1 MSKGEA
7 TQQMIVARAAQLFN
21 RQGYFGSSM
30 SDLMR
35 ETGLEKGGIY
45 NHFRSK
51 EELALAAFD
60 YAVEVIWQ
68 TVEEEMKDRP
78 NQVDRL
84 QGMLAAYQRLIEDP
98 PIKGG
103 CPVLNTAVESDDTHP
118 ALRERA
124 RGALTRWRTW
134 IQRRVAR
141 GIEAGEVRPEVDS
154 DLLAT
159 LLISMIEGAIMMSK
173 AYDDPA
179 YIRRA
184 VQYLS
189 DYLER
194 EVRAR

>member
-21 RQGYFGSSM
+21 RQGYFGSSIE
-30 SDLMR
+30 DLMN
-35 ETGLEKGGIY
+35 ETGLKKGGIY

-51 EELALAAFD
+51 DELALAAFD

-68 TVEEEMKDRP
+68 CVEEEMKDRP

-141 GIEAGEVRPEVDS
+141 GIEAGEVRPEVDG

-173 AYDDPA
+173 TYDDPVH
-179 YIRRA
+179 IRRA

>member
-1 MSKGEA
+1 VSKGEA

-21 RQGYFGSSM
+21 RQGYFGSSIE
-30 SDLMR
+30 DLMN
-35 ETGLEKGGIY
+35 ETGLKKGGIY

-51 EELALAAFD
+51 DELALAAFD

-68 TVEEEMKDRP
+68 CVEEEMKDRP

-141 GIEAGEVRPEVDS
+141 GIEAGEVRPEVDG

-173 AYDDPA
+173 TYDDPVH
-179 YIRRA
+179 IRRA

>member
-21 RQGYFGSSM
+21 RQGYFGSSIE
-30 SDLMR
+30 DLMN
-35 ETGLEKGGIY
+35 ETGLKKGGIY

-51 EELALAAFD
+51 DELALAAFD

-68 TVEEEMKDRP
+68 CVEEEMKDRP

-103 CPVLNTAVESDDTHP
+103 CPVLNTAIESDDTHP
-118 ALRERA
+118 ALRARA

-134 IQRRVAR
+134 IQRRVTR

-173 AYDDPA
+173 AYDDPVH
-179 YIRRA
+179 IRRA

>member
-1 MSKGEA
+1 VSKGEA

-21 RQGYFGSSM
+21 RQGYFGSSIE
-30 SDLMR
+30 DLMN
-35 ETGLEKGGIY
+35 ETGLKKGGIY

-51 EELALAAFD
+51 DELALAAFD

-68 TVEEEMKDRP
+68 CVEEEMKDRP

-84 QGMLAAYQRLIEDP
+84 QGMLAAYQRIIEDP

-103 CPVLNTAVESDDTHP
+103 CPVLNTAIESDDTHP

-134 IQRRVAR
+134 IQRRVTR

-173 AYDDPA
+173 AYDDPVH
-179 YIRRA
+179 IRRA

>member
-21 RQGYFGSSM
+21 RQGYFGSSIE
-30 SDLMR
+30 DLMN
-35 ETGLEKGGIY
+35 ETGLKKGGIY

-51 EELALAAFD
+51 DELALAAFD

-68 TVEEEMKDRP
+68 CVEEEMKDRP

-103 CPVLNTAVESDDTHP
+103 CPVLNTAIESDDTHP

-134 IQRRVAR
+134 IQRRVTR

-173 AYDDPA
+173 AYDDPVH
-179 YIRRA
+179 IRRA

>member
-35 ETGLEKGGIY
+35 ATGLEKGGIY

-51 EELALAAFD
+51 DDLALAAFD
-60 YAVEVIWQ
+60 YAVDVIWQ
-68 TVEEEMKDRP
+68 CIEEQMQGRT

-84 QGMLAAYQRLIEDP
+84 QAMLAGYQRLIEDP
-98 PIKGG
+98 PILGG

-134 IQRRVAR
+134 IERRVTR
-141 GIEAGEVRPEVDS
+141 GIEAGEVRPQVDG

-159 LLISMIEGAIMMSK
+159 LLITMVEGAVMMSK
-173 AYDDPA
+173 AYDDPL

-184 VQYLS
+184 VAYLS

-194 EVRAR
+194 EVRA